1 MNTITYSSN
10 DMNNLWNYLQGLPI
24 SIPDRRWLAN
34 RLLESTK
41 NESDTILSRAREAIE
56 EMRLESEANGNSELS
71 LDEIN
76 EEIRQARLE
85 RKRCNI
91 GLPALA
97 DTHNH

>member
-85 RKRCNI
+85 RKKRKMVE
-91 GLPALA
+91 A
-97 DTHNH
+97 

>member
-41 NESDTILSRAREAIE
+41 NESDRILSRAREAIE

-85 RKRCNI
+85 RKKRKMVE
-91 GLPALA
+91 A
-97 DTHNH
+97 